1 MVIEGGLP
9 LCLRRMYWLSRTYGS
24 LSLRFFADCS
34 GAASSGALRL
44 VEDGRGASRRRG
56 AWAGRATWA
65 VAMVKCVEIVEWYA
79 HLVAWWPIDRLV
91 EVSYSGLMVVSCV
104 W

>member
-9 LCLRRMYWLSRTYGS
+9 LCLRKMYWLSRTYGS
-24 LSLRFFADCS
+24 LSLRFFGACS

-65 VAMVKCVEIVEWYA
+65 VAMVKYVEKLNSMRTQSRGGLAIG
-79 HLVAWWPIDRLV
+79 WWRPHIA
-91 EVSYSGLMVVSCV
+91 G
-104 W
+104 